1 MARYHV
7 NNSGDVGTCKA
18 AKDGCPFGS
27 ADEHFTDKEEAQKA
41 SEKYMES
48 QYGLINSIYKKG
60 AQDTSALDGMD
71 QKLKNKIIKDSASG
85 ENRMHPSVVGKVF
98 ARDND
103 ELVRRK
109 VAENMK
115 SQNII
120 RKMSDDESAKVRAN
134 VAAST
139 NNPEVLKK
147 LSQDADSK
155 VRNAALKNERMP
167 KRAKKQTLAKLK
179 EQSAKARASKDSD
192 IDVSDPS
199 HFENADK
206 SSIQTTLKPETLK
219 KIRDNGRPYH
229 TYKGFNES
237 ERPLPGVQG
246 DYHLAP
252 AGNGRHRVSYYSD
265 LNDSSYTT
273 SKTFESEQEAREF
286 ATSNEGLGASQK
298 PYSERET
305 EKINRQHEAY
315 MRSRA
320 RSNYTGD

>member
-1 MARYHV
+1 MARYHI

-18 AKDGCPFGS
+18 AKDGCPFAS

-60 AQDTSALDGMD
+60 AKDTSALDGMD
-71 QKLKNKIIKDSASG
+71 QNLKKKIIKDSASG
-85 ENRMHPSVVGKVF
+85 ESRMHPSVVGKVF

-120 RKMSDDESAKVRAN
+120 RQMSDDESAKVRTN

-139 NNPEVLKK
+139 NNAEVLKK
-147 LSQDADSK
+147 LSQDDDPK
-155 VRNAALKNERMP
+155 VRNAALKNDRMP
-167 KRAKKQTLAKLK
+167 KRTKKKTIARLK
-179 EQSAKARASKDSD
+179 EQSVKKAQGGSD
-192 IDVSDPS
+192 IDLNDKS

-219 KIRDNGRPYH
+219 KIREEGKPYH
-229 TYKGFNES
+229 TYKGFNEA

-246 DYHLAP
+246 DYQLEDAP
-252 AGNGRHRVSYYSD
+252 NGRARVSYYSD

-273 SKTFESEQEAREF
+273 SKTFGSKDEAREF
-286 ATSNEGLGASQK
+286 ATSSIGLGASQK
-298 PYSERET
+298 PYSEEDT
-305 EKINRQHEAY
+305 AKINRQHEAY

-320 RSNYTGD
+320 QSNYTGD